1 MRLRKKKNAPVRFE
15 RCADYTL
22 ETEGLLEKFNE
33 YFDAEKPLDME
44 IGSGKGRFIVTLAEQ
59 NPKRQYISIERVI
72 DCLVMAMEK
81 AKGKDLHNIR
91 FFCLDASN
99 LTECFPKECIDIVY
113 LNFSDP
119 WPKARYAKR
128 RLTHRRMVAAYLPLL
143 KKEGKICF
151 KTDNRPLFDFSVEE
165 FTELGFRLEELTY
178 DLHSTDTPN
187 IMTEYEER
195 FSSMGTPINRFV
207 AYPTEKTYEMLK
219 GIKLLK
225 EDY

>member
-1 MRLRKKKNAPVRFE
+1 MRMRKKKNADARFE
-15 RCADYTL
+15 RCADYTV
-22 ETEGLLEKFNE
+22 ETEGLLERFGE
-33 YFDAEKPLDME
+33 VFEADQPLEME

-59 NPKRQYISIERVI
+59 NPDRQYISIERVM

-81 AKGKDLHNIR
+81 AQKKELKNIR
-91 FFCLDASN
+91 FFCLDAGT
-99 LTECFPKECIDIVY
+99 LTEYFPAESMDVIY

-207 AYPTEKTYEMLK
+207 AYPTEETYKIL
-219 GIKLLK
+219 
-225 EDY
+225 YN